1 MAGLREQLADTDAR
15 TFAGRAA
22 ELRAVD
28 AFLAAHSAYRFLFVH
43 GPRGIG
49 KSALLREVGRRGRAT
64 GYDVLTHVP
73 GGPMPGDGRV
83 LVLLDDVTQVADTA
97 SSLRE
102 QLLDVLPAEARVV
115 LAGCE
120 RPHPAWWAGG
130 LDAIARDLCL
140 APLPDE
146 DARAVLA
153 ARGVMLPQRQD
164 ELIAWAHGSPLALA
178 VAASLDSGTDAVA
191 ARLEPALEER
201 VGGWLAGDAIDS
213 VDPEV
218 LEVAALTSSVDA
230 RMLSAALPGRTLRG
244 AMTQL
249 FELPVVSRHGH
260 AASLHPALRQAIA
273 TRLQVHERSKYR
285 ELMRRLAL
293 QLAERARLG
302 DHEALVQLS
311 GLIESPELVAGT
323 GPSGSR
329 THIADSLRD
338 GDLEA
343 LGATGGLD
351 WFVGRFPECTTVV
364 RHADGAI
371 AGLVGGAP
379 LTAVAEEAGAFA
391 GALTRA
397 LETEGCDPARTLV
410 GPAVILETHPVAV
423 NELLRVGYSS
433 ALRRGGVADLRFLL
447 SYYPDPTR
455 LPSAFLE
462 AAPWRPVPVEGIAAW
477 LIDWGPAGA
486 IGFALNTVL
495 REQGY
500 PDRNYADALLSSAD
514 TARLAAELPR
524 IFGDS
529 VEDRLLRRVIELAHL
544 SPGMTQ
550 GQIIGALHVSRA
562 TYFRLLRR
570 ARERVLAHE

>member
-1 MAGLREQLADTDAR
+1 VAGLREQLADADAR

-28 AFLAAHSAYRFLFVH
+28 AFLAPGSAHRFLFVH

-49 KSALLREVGRRGRAT
+49 KSALVREAGRRAGAL
-64 GYDVLTHVP
+64 GYDVVTHV
-73 GGPMPGDGRV
+73 GDDRIEGRV
-83 LVLLDDVTQVADTA
+83 LVLLDDVVQVADTA
-97 SSLRE
+97 AALRE
-102 QLLDVLPAEARVV
+102 WLLDTLSAKARVV
-115 LAGCE
+115 LASSE

-130 LDAIARDLCL
+130 LDTIARDLCL
-140 APLPDE
+140 GPLSDG
-146 DARAVLA
+146 DARAVLS
-153 ARGVMLPQRQD
+153 ARGLTAPRRQD
-164 ELIAWAHGSPLALA
+164 ELIAWAHGSPLALG
-178 VAASLDSGTDAVA
+178 VAASLDASTDAVA

-218 LEVAALTSSVDA
+218 LDVAALTSSVDA

-244 AMTQL
+244 TMTQL

-260 AASLHPALRQAIA
+260 SASLHPALRRAIA
-273 TRLQVHERSKYR
+273 TRLRVHERSR
-285 ELMRRLAL
+285 HRDLLRRLAL
-293 QLAERARLG
+293 HLAERARLG

-329 THIADSLRD
+329 THIADSVRA

-343 LGATGGLD
+343 LAAPEALA
-351 WFVGRFPECTTVV
+351 WFVARFPECATVI
-364 RHADGAI
+364 RHADGAM

-379 LTAVAEEAGAFA
+379 LTAVAAETGPFPA
-391 GALTRA
+391 ALNRA
-397 LETEGCDPARTLV
+397 LDTEGCDPARTLV
-410 GPAVILETHPVAV
+410 GPALILETDPVAV
-423 NELLRVGYSS
+423 NEVLRVGYSS

-455 LPSAFLE
+455 LPSAFLA
-462 AAPWRPVPVEGIAAW
+462 AAPWRPVPILDMAAW

-500 PDRNYADALLSSAD
+500 PDRTNGDAILTD
-514 TARLAAELPR
+514 PARLAAALPG

-529 VEDRLLRRVIELAHL
+529 VDDRLLRRVIELAHL
-544 SPGMTQ
+544 SPGTTQ
-550 GQIIGALHVSRA
+550 GQIIATLHVSRA

-570 ARERVLAHE
+570 ARERVLEWQ